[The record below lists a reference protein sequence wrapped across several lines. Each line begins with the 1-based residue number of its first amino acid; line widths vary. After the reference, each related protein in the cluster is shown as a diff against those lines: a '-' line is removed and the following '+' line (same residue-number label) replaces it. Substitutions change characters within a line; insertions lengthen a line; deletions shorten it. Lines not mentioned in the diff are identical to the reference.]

1 VPDAAVAAAKAASER
16 GEELPKG
23 EELPGFVSQI
33 TRSSK
38 VSPKKRMAP
47 RMAGPGGRGSGG
59 LDRRMN
65 KASDSAQVDLSTAL
79 AEQERWMAMVTYM
92 VDKIL
97 GDEEAGVELMQRRRR
112 KASRLLKAFHA
123 KKRAARPPP
132 PRVPVVAASA
142 LLSWEG
148 LALYPALEAVPEGPL
163 SEEVRAI
170 MGNSGWPLE
179 KRVMIAAKLTKT
191 ISDFQLNGIHS
202 KEEDL
207 ELESFLDEV

>member
-1 VPDAAVAAAKAASER
+1 
-16 GEELPKG
+16 
-23 EELPGFVSQI
+23 
-33 TRSSK
+33 
-38 VSPKKRMAP
+38 
-47 RMAGPGGRGSGG
+47 
-59 LDRRMN
+59 
-65 KASDSAQVDLSTAL
+65 
-79 AEQERWMAMVTYM
+79 
-92 VDKIL
+92 
-97 GDEEAGVELMQRRRR
+97 
-112 KASRLLKAFHA
+112 
-123 KKRAARPPP
+123 
-132 PRVPVVAASA
+132 VVAASA